1 MKKVN
6 QLGLLDILLI
16 LLKKKKN
23 ERAVLGQGKYI
34 YGLTLQLSTL
44 YKDQKRK
51 GQMWQFC
58 LLI

>member
-16 LLKKKKN
+16 LLKKKN
-23 ERAVLGQGKYI
+23 ERAVLGQSKYI
-34 YGLTLQLSTL
+34 YALTLQLSTL